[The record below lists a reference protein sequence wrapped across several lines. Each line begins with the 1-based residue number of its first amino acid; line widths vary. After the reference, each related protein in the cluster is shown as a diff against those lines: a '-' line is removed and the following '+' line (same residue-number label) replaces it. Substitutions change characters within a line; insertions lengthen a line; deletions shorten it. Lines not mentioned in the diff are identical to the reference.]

1 MPVLT
6 FDAIVAAL
14 GALAL
19 VIALV
24 LLAQRA
30 ARWGGLAPR
39 GTGRLAIVEAVALDP
54 RRRLC
59 LVRCDNR
66 HLLLV
71 TGGAHD
77 MVVGWIDESATPRD
91 AVSGEAP

>member
-6 FDAIVAAL
+6 FNTILGAL
-14 GALAL
+14 AALAL

-39 GTGRLAIVEAVALDP
+39 GTGRLAIVEAVAIDP

-59 LVRCDNR
+59 LVRCDQR

-71 TGGAHD
+71 TGGAQD
-77 MVVGWIDESATPRD
+77 VVVGWIEDPPKPETVP
-91 AVSGEAP
+91 

>member
-6 FDAIVAAL
+6 FNTILGAL
-14 GALAL
+14 AALAL

-39 GTGRLAIVEAVALDP
+39 GTGRLAIVEAVAIDP

-59 LVRCDNR
+59 LVRCDQR

-71 TGGAHD
+71 TGGAQD
-77 MVVGWIDESATPRD
+77 VVVGWIEDPPKL
-91 AVSGEAP
+91 EAAP

>member
-6 FDAIVAAL
+6 FNTILGAL
-14 GALAL
+14 AALAL
-19 VIALV
+19 VITLV

-39 GTGRLAIVEAVALDP
+39 GTGRLAIVEAVAIDP

-59 LVRCDNR
+59 LVRCDQR

-71 TGGAHD
+71 TGGAQD
-77 MVVGWIDESATPRD
+77 VVVGWIEDPPKPEDTP
-91 AVSGEAP
+91 

>member
-6 FDAIVAAL
+6 FNTILGAL
-14 GALAL
+14 AALAL
-19 VIALV
+19 VISLV

-30 ARWGGLAPR
+30 ARWGGMAPR
-39 GTGRLAIVEAVALDP
+39 GTGRLAIVEAVTLDP

-59 LVRCDNR
+59 LVRCDQR

-71 TGGAHD
+71 TGGTQD
-77 MVVGWIDESATPRD
+77 VVVGWIED
-91 AVSGEAP
+91 APKPEGAP